1 MKIKPLDALFIC
13 AKGKRQRK
21 LFQGESI
28 DRGVDRMDKKTE
40 QKKVFL
46 DIVQQLR
53 QLIKIEKIQAGEKL
67 PSERVLSERLGVG
80 RSSVRE
86 ALRSLELLVLI
97 ETRHG
102 VGTFLASTKASARRN
117 FVR

>member
-1 MKIKPLDALFIC
+1 MFIC
-13 AKGKRQRK
+13 AKAI
-21 LFQGESI
+21 E
-28 DRGVDRMDKKTE
+28 RGVDRMDKKTE

-53 QLIKIEKIQAGEKL
+53 QLIKMEEIQAGEKL

-86 ALRSLELLVLI
+86 ALRSLELLGLI
-97 ETRHG
+97 ETKHG
-102 VGTFLASTKASARRN
+102 RDFSSYHT
-117 FVR
+117 